1 MRDERLTKTDRVL
14 AGSSARRHAPKWD
27 CGGEVIISGASVA
40 NHRFLFLWQLHSWP
54 RFSVPGSA
62 LQFLESR

>member
-27 CGGEVIISGASVA
+27 CGGK
-40 NHRFLFLWQLHSWP
+40 
-54 RFSVPGSA
+54 
-62 LQFLESR
+62 